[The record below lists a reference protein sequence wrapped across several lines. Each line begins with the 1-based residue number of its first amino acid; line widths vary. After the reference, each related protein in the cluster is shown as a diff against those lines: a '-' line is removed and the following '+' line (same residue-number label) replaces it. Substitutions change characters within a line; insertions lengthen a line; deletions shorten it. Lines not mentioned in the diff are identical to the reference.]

1 MKDVREILKKRPLLF
16 DGGMGTYYKAKPGQ
30 ECEQANLLDPDGIL
44 TVHRAYLE
52 AGADAI
58 KTNTFGLPRMAAAQN
73 PMWEA
78 MADEGWKLA
87 AQAAAKTSAA
97 VFADLGPAPDTE
109 ALPAAQIYTAL
120 AERFAALGAKNFLF
134 ETLSSDAG
142 VAEAARQIKEAVPDA
157 FVLVSFAVL
166 PDGYTREGR
175 HCAELVRSMTACGAV
190 DAVGLNCVSAPGAMR
205 ALVQQL
211 GKTKLPLAVMPN
223 AGYPVVTRTRVQYQ
237 GKPEYFARELA
248 RLAAE
253 GVRILGGCCGTTP
266 AHIAALRAALDALPE
281 TLPAAPAAAVSTAA
295 KPEVEKDDAFLR
307 KLNAGKKVIAI
318 ELDSPKDA
326 DLTGYLDGAR
336 RLQAAGADLLT
347 IADCPIARARMDSSL
362 VACRVHREL
371 GLNVLPHMTCRDR
384 NLNATKAL
392 LLGLY
397 AEGVR
402 EVLAIT
408 GDPIPTAERDEV
420 KNVYQFNSRK
430 LAQYIISLAGEGR
443 EMPGP
448 MTVFGA
454 LNLNARNFDVE
465 LRRAAQ
471 KLENGMSGFLTQPV
485 LSAQAVENLKKTRET
500 LGGQAKILAGI
511 MPVVSQRNAI
521 FMENEV
527 NGIHVDQQIID
538 RFEGLDRAAGE
549 ELGLEVS
556 VQAAKAAAPYADG
569 FYLMTP
575 FNRIAL
581 MERLIARLNAEILTP
596 GTI

>member
-1 MKDVREILKKRPLLF
+1 MLDVRKLLTRRPLLF
-16 DGGMGTYYKAKPGQ
+16 DGGMGTYYKTKPGQ
-30 ECEQANLLDPDGIL
+30 ECEQANLTDPEGIL
-44 TVHRAYLE
+44 AVHRAYLA

-58 KTNTFGLPRMAAAQN
+58 KTNTFSLPRLAAAQQ
-73 PMWEA
+73 PGWEQL
-78 MADEGWKLA
+78 ADAGWQLA
-87 AQAAAKTSAA
+87 AKAAGETGAA

-109 ALPAAQIYTAL
+109 NNPAAQVYL
-120 AERFAALGAKNFLF
+120 AVAKRFALLGAQNFLF
-134 ETLSSDAG
+134 ETLSAEDG
-142 VAEAARQIKEAVPDA
+142 VLEAIRALKQTVPEA

-175 HCAELVRSMTACGAV
+175 YCAELVRRMAQSGVV

-211 GKTKLPLAVMPN
+211 GDAGLPLSVMPN
-223 AGYPVVTRTRVQYQ
+223 AGYPVVARAQVRYQ
-237 GKPEYFARELA
+237 GKPEYFARELS

-266 AHIAALRAALDALPE
+266 QHIAALRTALDALPE
-281 TLPAAPAAAVSTAA
+281 TLPAAPAAKPAEAA
-295 KPEVEKDDAFLR
+295 KPAVETDDAFLR
-307 KLNAGKKVIAI
+307 KLRAGQRVIAV

-326 DLTGYLDGAR
+326 DLTAYLEGAR

-371 GLNVLPHMTCRDR
+371 GMNVLPHMTCRDR

-430 LAQYIISLAGEGR
+430 LAQYIVSLAGEGR
-443 EMPGP
+443 EMPSP
-448 MTVFGA
+448 ITVFGA

-465 LRRAAQ
+465 LRRAQ
-471 KLENGMSGFLTQPV
+471 EKLQNGMSGFLTQPV
-485 LSAQAVENLKKTRET
+485 LSAQAVVNLKKTRET
-500 LGGQAKILAGI
+500 LGEKAKILAGI

-527 NGIHVDQQIID
+527 NGIHVDAEIIE
-538 RFEGLDRAAGE
+538 RFAGLDRAQGE

-556 VQAAKAAAPYADG
+556 VKAAQAAAPYADG

-581 MERLIARLNAEILTP
+581 MERLIARLKDEGIAD
-596 GTI
+596 

>member
-211 GKTKLPLAVMPN
+211 GETKLPLAVMPN

-237 GKPEYFARELA
+237 GRPEYFARELA

-347 IADCPIARARMDSSL
+347 IVIDYLQLMSGSGGRSSDSRQQEISDISRSL
-362 VACRVHREL
+362 KAVAREL
-371 GLNVLPHMTCRDR
+371 SVP
-384 NLNATKAL
+384 
-392 LLGLY
+392 
-397 AEGVR
+397 
-402 EVLAIT
+402 VLALSQLSRAVEQRPDHRPMLSDLRESGAIEQDADVVMFIYRDDYYNHDSPDK
-408 GDPIPTAERDEV
+408 GISEIIIAKQRNGPIGTV
-420 KNVYQFNSRK
+420 Q
-430 LAQYIISLAGEGR
+430 LAWLPEYTKFA
-443 EMPGP
+443 
-448 MTVFGA
+448 
-454 LNLNARNFDVE
+454 N
-465 LRRAAQ
+465 
-471 KLENGMSGFLTQPV
+471 LENDR
-485 LSAQAVENLKKTRET
+485 KKD
-500 LGGQAKILAGI
+500 
-511 MPVVSQRNAI
+511 
-521 FMENEV
+521 F
-527 NGIHVDQQIID
+527 
-538 RFEGLDRAAGE
+538 
-549 ELGLEVS
+549 
-556 VQAAKAAAPYADG
+556 
-569 FYLMTP
+569 
-575 FNRIAL
+575 
-581 MERLIARLNAEILTP
+581 
-596 GTI
+596 

>member
-1 MKDVREILKKRPLLF
+1 MLDVRKLLAQRPLLF

-30 ECEQANLLDPDGIL
+30 ECEQANLTDPDGIL
-44 TVHRAYLE
+44 AVHRVYLA

-58 KTNTFGLPRMAAAQN
+58 KTNTFSLPRLAAAQQ
-73 PMWEA
+73 PGWEQL
-78 MADEGWKLA
+78 ADAGWQLA
-87 AQAAAKTSAA
+87 AKAAGETGAA

-109 ALPAAQIYTAL
+109 NLPAEQVYLSVAK
-120 AERFAALGAKNFLF
+120 RFALLGARNFLF
-134 ETLSSDAG
+134 ETLSTEEG
-142 VAEAARQIKEAVPDA
+142 VLEAIHALKQTVPEA
-157 FVLVSFAVL
+157 FVLVSFAML

-175 HCAELVRSMTACGAV
+175 YCAELVRRMAQSGVV

-211 GKTKLPLAVMPN
+211 GDAGLPLSVMPN
-223 AGYPVVTRTRVQYQ
+223 AGYPVVARAQVRYQ
-237 GKPEYFARELA
+237 GKPEYFARELS

-266 AHIAALRAALDALPE
+266 QHIAALRTALDALPE
-281 TLPAAPAAAVSTAA
+281 ALPAAPAPKPAAVA
-295 KPEVEKDDAFLR
+295 KPVVETDDAFLR
-307 KLNAGKKVIAI
+307 KLRAGQRVIAV

-326 DLTGYLDGAR
+326 DLTAYLEGAR

-371 GLNVLPHMTCRDR
+371 GMNVLPHMTCRDR

-430 LAQYIISLAGEGR
+430 LAQYIVSLAGEGR
-443 EMPGP
+443 EMPSP
-448 MTVFGA
+448 ITVFGA
-454 LNLNARNFDVE
+454 LNLNARNFEVE
-465 LRRAAQ
+465 LRRAAE

-500 LGGQAKILAGI
+500 LGERAKILAGI
-511 MPVVSQRNAI
+511 LPVVSQRNAI

-527 NGIHVDQQIID
+527 NGIHVDEAIIQK
-538 RFEGLDRAAGE
+538 FEGLDRTAGE

-556 VQAAKAAAPYADG
+556 VQATKAAAPYADG

-575 FNRIAL
+575 FNRVAL
-581 MERLIARLNAEILTP
+581 MERLIARLRTEVTD
-596 GTI
+596 

>member
-1 MKDVREILKKRPLLF
+1 MIDVRAHLARKPLLF
-16 DGGMGTYYKAKPGQ
+16 DGGMGTYYKAKPGT
-30 ECEQANLLDPDGIL
+30 ECEQGNLLDPAGVRK
-44 TVHRAYLE
+44 VHREYLA
-52 AGADAI
+52 AGAEAI
-58 KTNTFGLPRMAAAQN
+58 KTNTFGLPRMAAARQ
-73 PMWEA
+73 PDWQA
-78 MADEGWKLA
+78 LARAGWKLA
-87 AQAAAKTSAA
+87 AEAAVETGAA

-109 ALPAAQIYTAL
+109 AAPAGSIYTAV
-120 AERFAALGAKNFLF
+120 ARCFVEQGAKNFLF

-142 VAEAARQIKEAVPDA
+142 VLEAVQAVKAQVPDA

-166 PDGYTREGR
+166 PDGYTREGMYSKD
-175 HCAELVRSMTACGAV
+175 LVRRMTESGIV
-190 DAVGLNCVSAPGAMR
+190 DAVGFNCVSAPGAMR
-205 ALVQQL
+205 TLVQQL
-211 GKTKLPLAVMPN
+211 GSTALPLSVMPN
-223 AGYPVVTRTRVQYQ
+223 AGYPVVTRTQVKYQ
-237 GKPEYFARELA
+237 GKPEYFAKELA
-248 RLAAE
+248 RIAAE
-253 GVRILGGCCGTTP
+253 GVRVLGGCCGTTP
-266 AHIAALRAALDALPE
+266 AHIAALRAALDSLPAVE
-281 TLPAAPAAAVSTAA
+281 KAAPAVQVST
-295 KPEVEKDDAFLR
+295 PEAPTVEKDDAFLR

-326 DLTGYLDGAR
+326 DLTNYLAGAK

-371 GLNVLPHMTCRDR
+371 GLCTLPHMTCRDR

-430 LAQYIISLAGEGR
+430 LAQYIVSLAGEGR
-443 EMPGP
+443 EMPSP

-454 LNLNARNFDVE
+454 LNLNARNFEVE
-465 LRRAAQ
+465 LRRAGE

-485 LSAQAVENLKKTRET
+485 LSEQAVENLRHTREM
-500 LGGQAKILAGI
+500 LGERAKILAGI

-527 NGIHVDQQIID
+527 NGIHVAEDIMEA
-538 RFEGLDRAAGE
+538 FAGLDREQGE
-549 ELGLEVS
+549 ALGLEIS
-556 VQAAKAAAPYADG
+556 LKMAREALPYADG

-575 FNRIAL
+575 FNRVAL
-581 MERLIARLNAEILTP
+581 MERLIARLKTELLQEQ
-596 GTI
+596 

>member
-1 MKDVREILKKRPLLF
+1 MSDVREILKERPLLF

-30 ECEQANLLDPDGIL
+30 ECEQANLLDPEGVL
-44 TVHRAYLE
+44 AVHGAYLE

-58 KTNTFGLPRMAAAQN
+58 KTNTFGLPRMAAAGN
-73 PMWEA
+73 PLWEA
-78 MADEGWKLA
+78 LTDEGWRLA
-87 AQAAAKTSAA
+87 AQAAAKTGAA

-109 ALPAAQIYTAL
+109 SLPAAQIYTAR
-120 AERFAALGAKNFLF
+120 AARCAALGAKSCLC

-142 VAEAARQIKEAVPDA
+142 VAEVAKKIKETVPDA

-205 ALVQQL
+205 TLVQQL
-211 GKTKLPLAVMPN
+211 GRTELPLSVMPN

-237 GKPEYFARELA
+237 GRPEYFARELVG
-248 RLAAE
+248 LAAE

-266 AHIAALRAALDALPE
+266 AHIAALRTALDALPE
-281 TLPAAPAAAVSTAA
+281 QLPVAAAAPVPAAA
-295 KPEVEKDDAFLR
+295 KPEVETDDAFLR

-326 DLTGYLDGAR
+326 DLTGYLEGAR

-430 LAQYIISLAGEGR
+430 LAQYIVSLAGEGR
-443 EMPGP
+443 EMPSA
-448 MTVFGA
+448 MTVLGA
-454 LNLNARNFDVE
+454 LNLNARNYEVA
-465 LRRAAQ
+465 LRRAVE
-471 KLENGMSGFLTQPV
+471 KLENGLSGFLTQPV
-485 LSAQAVENLKKTRET
+485 LSAQAVENLKKTREA
-500 LGGQAKILAGI
+500 LGSRAKILAGI

-527 NGIHVDQQIID
+527 NGIHVDAEIIE
-538 RFEGLDRAAGE
+538 RFAGLDRAQGE

-556 VQAAKAAAPYADG
+556 VKAAQAAALYADG

-581 MERLIARLNAEILTP
+581 MERLIARLKEEVITD
-596 GTI
+596 

>member
-1 MKDVREILKKRPLLF
+1 MIDVRAHLARKPLLF
-16 DGGMGTYYKAKPGQ
+16 DGGMGTYYKAKPGT
-30 ECEQANLLDPDGIL
+30 ECEQGNLLDPAGVRKI
-44 TVHRAYLE
+44 HREYLA
-52 AGADAI
+52 AGAEAI
-58 KTNTFGLPRMAAAQN
+58 KTNTFGLPRMAAARQ
-73 PMWEA
+73 PDWQVLA
-78 MADEGWKLA
+78 RAGWKLA
-87 AQAAAKTSAA
+87 AEAAVETGAA

-109 ALPAAQIYTAL
+109 AAPAGSIYTAV
-120 AERFAALGAKNFLF
+120 ARCFVEQGAKNFLF

-142 VAEAARQIKEAVPDA
+142 VLEAVQAVKAQVPDA

-166 PDGYTREGR
+166 PDGYTREGMYSKD
-175 HCAELVRSMTACGAV
+175 LVRRMTESGIV
-190 DAVGLNCVSAPGAMR
+190 DAVGFNCVSAPGAMR
-205 ALVQQL
+205 TLVQQL
-211 GKTKLPLAVMPN
+211 GSTALPLSVMPN
-223 AGYPVVTRTRVQYQ
+223 AGYPVVTRTQVKYQ
-237 GKPEYFARELA
+237 GKPEYFAKELA
-248 RLAAE
+248 RIAAE

-266 AHIAALRAALDALPE
+266 AHTAALRAALDSLPAVE
-281 TLPAAPAAAVSTAA
+281 KAAPAVQVST
-295 KPEVEKDDAFLR
+295 PEAPTVEKDDAFLR

-326 DLTGYLDGAR
+326 DLTNYLAGAK

-371 GLNVLPHMTCRDR
+371 GLCTLPHMTCRDR

-430 LAQYIISLAGEGR
+430 LAQYIVSLAGEGR
-443 EMPGP
+443 EMPSP

-454 LNLNARNFDVE
+454 LNLNARNFEVE
-465 LRRAAQ
+465 LRRAGE

-485 LSAQAVENLKKTRET
+485 LSEQAVENLRRTRET
-500 LGGQAKILAGI
+500 LGERAKILAGI

-527 NGIHVDQQIID
+527 NGIHVAEDIIEA
-538 RFEGLDRAAGE
+538 FAGLDREQGE
-549 ELGLEVS
+549 ALGLEIS
-556 VQAAKAAAPYADG
+556 LKMAREALPYADG

-575 FNRIAL
+575 FNRVAL
-581 MERLIARLNAEILTP
+581 MERLIARLKIELLQEQ
-596 GTI
+596 

>member
-1 MKDVREILKKRPLLF
+1 MLDVRKLLAQRPLLF

-30 ECEQANLLDPDGIL
+30 ECEQANLTDPEGIL
-44 TVHRAYLE
+44 AVHRAYLA

-58 KTNTFGLPRMAAAQN
+58 KTNTFSLPRLAAAQQ
-73 PMWEA
+73 PGWEQL
-78 MADEGWKLA
+78 ADAGWQLA
-87 AQAAAKTSAA
+87 AKAAGETGAA

-109 ALPAAQIYTAL
+109 NLPAAQVYL
-120 AERFAALGAKNFLF
+120 AVAKRFALLGARNFLF
-134 ETLSSDAG
+134 ETLSTEDG
-142 VAEAARQIKEAVPDA
+142 VLEAIRALKQTVPEA

-175 HCAELVRSMTACGAV
+175 YCAELVRRMAQSGVV

-211 GKTKLPLAVMPN
+211 GDAGVPLSVMPN
-223 AGYPVVTRTRVQYQ
+223 AGYPVVARAQVRYQ
-237 GKPEYFARELA
+237 GKPEYFARELS

-266 AHIAALRAALDALPE
+266 QHIAALRTALDALPE
-281 TLPAAPAAAVSTAA
+281 TLPAAPAAKPAAAA
-295 KPEVEKDDAFLR
+295 KPAVETDDAFLR
-307 KLNAGKKVIAI
+307 KLRAGQRVIAV

-326 DLTGYLDGAR
+326 DMTAYLEGAR
-336 RLQAAGADLLT
+336 RLQTAGADLLT
-347 IADCPIARARMDSSL
+347 VADCPIARARMDSSL

-430 LAQYIISLAGEGR
+430 LAQYIVSLAGEGR
-443 EMPGP
+443 EMPSP
-448 MTVFGA
+448 ITVFGA
-454 LNLNARNFDVE
+454 LNLNARNFEVE
-465 LRRAAQ
+465 LRRAAE

-485 LSAQAVENLKKTRET
+485 LSAQAVENLKKARET
-500 LGGQAKILAGI
+500 LGERAKILAGI
-511 MPVVSQRNAI
+511 LPVVSQRNAI

-527 NGIHVDQQIID
+527 NGIHVDEAIIQK
-538 RFEGLDRAAGE
+538 FEGLDRAAGE

-575 FNRIAL
+575 FNRVAL
-581 MERLIARLNAEILTP
+581 IERLIARLRTEVTD
-596 GTI
+596 

>member
-1 MKDVREILKKRPLLF
+1 MLDVRKLLTRRPLLF
-16 DGGMGTYYKAKPGQ
+16 DGGMGTYYKTKPGQ
-30 ECEQANLLDPDGIL
+30 ECEQANLTDPEGIL
-44 TVHRAYLE
+44 AVHRAYLA

-58 KTNTFGLPRMAAAQN
+58 KTNTFSLPRLAAAQQ
-73 PMWEA
+73 PGWEQL
-78 MADEGWKLA
+78 ADAGWQLA
-87 AQAAAKTSAA
+87 AKAAGETGAA
-97 VFADLGPAPDTE
+97 VFADLGPAPNTE
-109 ALPAAQIYTAL
+109 NLPAEQVYL
-120 AERFAALGAKNFLF
+120 AVAKRFALLGAQNFLF
-134 ETLSSDAG
+134 ETLSAEDG
-142 VAEAARQIKEAVPDA
+142 VLEAIRALKQTVPEA

-175 HCAELVRSMTACGAV
+175 YCAELVRRMAQSGVV

-211 GKTKLPLAVMPN
+211 GDAGLPLSVMPN
-223 AGYPVVTRTRVQYQ
+223 AGYPVVARAQVRYQ
-237 GKPEYFARELA
+237 GKPEYFARELS

-266 AHIAALRAALDALPE
+266 QHIAALRTALDALPE
-281 TLPAAPAAAVSTAA
+281 TLPAAPAAKPAEAA
-295 KPEVEKDDAFLR
+295 KSVVEMDDAFLR
-307 KLNAGKKVIAI
+307 KLRAGQRVIAV

-326 DLTGYLDGAR
+326 DLTAYLEGAR

-371 GLNVLPHMTCRDR
+371 GMNVLPHMTCRDR

-430 LAQYIISLAGEGR
+430 LAQYIVSLAGEGR
-443 EMPGP
+443 EMPSP
-448 MTVFGA
+448 ITVFGA
-454 LNLNARNFDVE
+454 LNLNARNFEVE
-465 LRRAAQ
+465 LRRAAE

-485 LSAQAVENLKKTRET
+485 LSAQAVENLKKARET
-500 LGGQAKILAGI
+500 LGEQAKILAGI
-511 MPVVSQRNAI
+511 LPVVSQRNAI

-527 NGIHVDQQIID
+527 NGIHVDEAIIQK
-538 RFEGLDRAAGE
+538 FEGLNRAAGE

-575 FNRIAL
+575 FNRVAL
-581 MERLIARLNAEILTP
+581 MERLIARLRTEVTD
-596 GTI
+596 

>member
-1 MKDVREILKKRPLLF
+1 MIDVRAHLARKPLLF
-16 DGGMGTYYKAKPGQ
+16 DGGMGTYYKAKPGT
-30 ECEQANLLDPDGIL
+30 ECEQGNLLDPAGVRK
-44 TVHRAYLE
+44 VHREYLA
-52 AGADAI
+52 AGAEAI
-58 KTNTFGLPRMAAAQN
+58 KTNTFGLPRMAAARQ
-73 PMWEA
+73 PDWQVLA
-78 MADEGWKLA
+78 RAGWKLA
-87 AQAAAKTSAA
+87 AEAAVETGAA

-109 ALPAAQIYTAL
+109 AAPAGSIYTAV
-120 AERFAALGAKNFLF
+120 ARCFVEQGAKNFLF

-142 VAEAARQIKEAVPDA
+142 VLETVQAVKAQVPDA

-166 PDGYTREGR
+166 PDGYTREGMYSKD
-175 HCAELVRSMTACGAV
+175 LVRRMTESGIV
-190 DAVGLNCVSAPGAMR
+190 DAVGFNCVSAPGAMR
-205 ALVQQL
+205 TLVQQL
-211 GKTKLPLAVMPN
+211 GSTALPLSVMPN
-223 AGYPVVTRTRVQYQ
+223 AGYPVVTRTQVKYQ
-237 GKPEYFARELA
+237 GKPEYFAKELA
-248 RLAAE
+248 RIAAE

-266 AHIAALRAALDALPE
+266 AHIAALRAALDSLPAVE
-281 TLPAAPAAAVSTAA
+281 KAAPAVQVST
-295 KPEVEKDDAFLR
+295 PEAPTVEKDDAFLR

-326 DLTGYLDGAR
+326 DLTNYLAGAK

-371 GLNVLPHMTCRDR
+371 GLCTLPHMTCRDR

-430 LAQYIISLAGEGR
+430 LAQYIVSLAGEGR
-443 EMPGP
+443 EMPSP

-454 LNLNARNFDVE
+454 LNLNARNFEVE
-465 LRRAAQ
+465 LRRAGE

-485 LSAQAVENLKKTRET
+485 LSEQAVENLRRTRET
-500 LGGQAKILAGI
+500 LGERAKILAGI

-527 NGIHVDQQIID
+527 NGIHVAEEIVEA
-538 RFEGLDRAAGE
+538 FAGLDREQGE
-549 ELGLEVS
+549 ALGLEIS
-556 VQAAKAAAPYADG
+556 LKMAREALPYADG

-575 FNRIAL
+575 FNRVAL
-581 MERLIARLNAEILTP
+581 MERLIARLKTELLQEQ
-596 GTI
+596 

>member
-1 MKDVREILKKRPLLF
+1 MMNIRELLQTRPLLF
-16 DGGMGTYYKAKPGQ
+16 DGAMGTYYKAAPGV
-30 ECEQANLLDPDGIL
+30 ECEQANLTDPAGVL
-44 TVHRAYLE
+44 AVHREYLA
-52 AGADAI
+52 AGADAV
-58 KTNTFGLPRMAAAQN
+58 KTNTFSLPRLAAAHA
-73 PMWEA
+73 PGWEQ
-78 MADEGWKLA
+78 L
-87 AQAAAKTSAA
+87 AQAGWQLAVQAAEETGAA

-109 ALPAAQIYTAL
+109 AVPAGQVYTAV
-120 AERFAALGAKNFLF
+120 AKQFAALGARNFLF

-142 VAEAARQIKEAVPDA
+142 LLDAVGAIKAEVPDA

-166 PDGYTREGR
+166 PDGYTREGMYCKDLAR
-175 HCAELVRSMTACGAV
+175 RMQESGIV

-205 ALVQQL
+205 TLAKQL
-211 GKTKLPLAVMPN
+211 GGTLPLSVMPN
-223 AGYPVVTRTRVQYQ
+223 AGYPVVTRTQVKYQ
-237 GKPEYFARELA
+237 GRPEYFARELG

-253 GVRILGGCCGTTP
+253 GTVQILGGCCGTTP
-266 AHIAALRAALDALPE
+266 AHIAALRAELDSLPVVE
-281 TLPAAPAAAVSTAA
+281 KTAPAEEFSTV
-295 KPEVEKDDAFLR
+295 KEQTVENEDAFLR
-307 KLNAGKKVIAI
+307 KLNAGEKVIAI
-318 ELDSPKDA
+318 ELDSPRNA
-326 DLTGYLDGAR
+326 DLTGYLEGAKK
-336 RLQAAGADLLT
+336 LQAAGADLLT
-347 IADCPIARARMDSSL
+347 IADCPIAQARMDSSL

-371 GLNVLPHMTCRDR
+371 GLCTLPHMTCRDR

-430 LAQYIISLAGEGR
+430 LAQYIVSLAGEGR

-465 LRRAAQ
+465 LRRAKE

-485 LSAQAVENLKKTRET
+485 LSAQAVENLKKSRET
-500 LGGQAKILAGI
+500 LGADAKILAGI

-521 FMENEV
+521 FMENEI
-527 NGIHVDQQIID
+527 NGIHVEDWIIEK
-538 RFEGLDRAAGE
+538 FAGLDRAQGE
-549 ELGLEVS
+549 ELGLAISLEM
-556 VQAAKAAAPYADG
+556 AKAALPYADG

-575 FNRIAL
+575 FNRVAL
-581 MERLIARLNAEILTP
+581 MERLIGRLKQEVLGAY
-596 GTI
+596 

>member
-1 MKDVREILKKRPLLF
+1 MSDVREILKKRPLLF

-30 ECEQANLLDPDGIL
+30 ECEQANLLDPEGVL
-44 TVHRAYLE
+44 AVHGAYLE

-58 KTNTFGLPRMAAAQN
+58 KTNTFGLPRMAAAGN
-73 PMWEA
+73 PLWEA
-78 MADEGWKLA
+78 LTDEGWRLA
-87 AQAAAKTSAA
+87 AQAAAKTGAA

-109 ALPAAQIYTAL
+109 SLPAAQIYTAL

-211 GKTKLPLAVMPN
+211 GETKLPLAVMPN

-237 GKPEYFARELA
+237 GRPEYFARELVG
-248 RLAAE
+248 LAAE

-266 AHIAALRAALDALPE
+266 AHIAALRTALDALPE
-281 TLPAAPAAAVSTAA
+281 QLPVAAAAPVPAAA
-295 KPEVEKDDAFLR
+295 KPKVETDDAFLR

-430 LAQYIISLAGEGR
+430 LAQYIVSLAGEGR
-443 EMPGP
+443 EMPSP
-448 MTVFGA
+448 LTVFGA

-465 LRRAAQ
+465 LRRAQ
-471 KLENGMSGFLTQPV
+471 EKLENGMSGFLTQPV
-485 LSAQAVENLKKTRET
+485 LSAQAVENLKKTREA
-500 LGGQAKILAGI
+500 LGSRAKILAGI

-527 NGIHVDQQIID
+527 NGIHVDAEIIE
-538 RFEGLDRAAGE
+538 RFAGLDRAQGE

-556 VQAAKAAAPYADG
+556 VKAAQAAAPYADG

-581 MERLIARLNAEILTP
+581 MERLIARLKDEGIAD
-596 GTI
+596 

>member
-87 AQAAAKTSAA
+87 VQAAAKTSAA

-109 ALPAAQIYTAL
+109 SLPAAQIYTAL

-142 VAEAARQIKEAVPDA
+142 VAEAAKKIKETVPDA

-205 ALVQQL
+205 TLVQQL
-211 GKTKLPLAVMPN
+211 GRTELPLSVMPN

-237 GKPEYFARELA
+237 GRPEYFAREMVG
-248 RLAAE
+248 LAAE

-266 AHIAALRAALDALPE
+266 AHIAALRTALDALPGQ
-281 TLPAAPAAAVSTAA
+281 LPVAAAAPVPTAA
-295 KPEVEKDDAFLR
+295 KPEVETDDAFLR

-408 GDPIPTAERDEV
+408 GDPIPSAERDEV
-420 KNVYQFNSRK
+420 KSVYQFNSRK
-430 LAQYIISLAGEGR
+430 LAQYIVSLAGEGR
-443 EMPGP
+443 EMPSP
-448 MTVFGA
+448 LTVFGA

-465 LRRAAQ
+465 LRRAVE
-471 KLENGMSGFLTQPV
+471 KLENGMTGFLTQPV
-485 LSAQAVENLKKTRET
+485 LSEQAVQNLQQARQT
-500 LGGQAKILAGI
+500 LGPEAKILAGI
-511 MPVVSQRNAI
+511 LPVVSQRNAI

-527 NGIHVDQQIID
+527 NGIHVDAAIID
-538 RFEGLDRAAGE
+538 RFAGLDRAAGE
-549 ELGLEVS
+549 ELGIEIS
-556 VQAAKAAAPYADG
+556 VQAAKAALPYADG

-575 FNRIAL
+575 FNRVAL
-581 MERLIARLNAEILTP
+581 MERLIARLKEEAIKD
-596 GTI
+596 